1 MNFGLFR
8 RGWFTEIGALFMPR
22 LIVIDGPR
30 TGDWVQLQ
38 NENYLGFRAGQ
49 LAISHVADL
58 HQQWAFLRVLPDRS
72 ELHNLGVGPHI
83 LLNNIQFQNSFLKHG
98 DIIAMYDTRFIFD
111 TDDDSHNGGALPPS
125 HVTAPEGQVL
135 GQPNFNAGGP
145 SAPISLSA
153 ASPTAA
159 APSTGTMGSA
169 AGLTANEEDIL
180 GSISAPNP
188 KEQISFRVKY
198 RDHDEMM
205 NTMKDAQRM
214 KILLKVSSKL
224 SNFDIASLLKEL
236 LDIIFEVMPAD
247 RGTILLYSPER
258 KRFRTMASKTR
269 GGGEAKVRIS
279 RTIAK
284 EVLRT
289 KESILSADAQAD
301 DRFNLGMS
309 IVDEDIR
316 SALCVPILSNDEI
329 MGLIHLD
336 TQNEDEQFEIAD
348 CELLTAIGMQAALAI
363 ENARL
368 VNEIAEQQRMKYELD
383 LAATIQQQLLPKKL
397 PESSKV
403 EVYGKMIPA
412 KELGGD
418 YFDFIDLGNGEFC
431 ICVGDV
437 SGKGLPAG
445 LVMVMAH
452 AYFRPLIEANRSPCK
467 VIAQAN
473 RYLFDD
479 TRRDMFMSALLL
491 YWSDADNKFLWT
503 GAGHEHLL
511 IYRAATR
518 ETEAIK
524 AGGLVLAMMRDAD
537 RLFKESELVL
547 EAGDAL
553 VLYTDGVTE
562 AVDAEGAFFAENSL
576 DPLISLV
583 NRYGHLGAKDLLEA
597 LLWELRNFMGNAPQ
611 ADDITIVT
619 VKKL

>member
-1 MNFGLFR
+1 MHLGFLQSEQLSK
-8 RGWFTEIGALFMPR
+8 TGASFMPR

-38 NENYLGFRAGQ
+38 TENYLGFRAGQ

-83 LLNNIQFQNSFLKHG
+83 LLNNTQFQNSFLKHG

-111 TDDDSHNGGALPPS
+111 TDDENQGSGIIPQL
-125 HVTAPEGQVL
+125 QM
-135 GQPNFNAGGP
+135 GGP
-145 SAPISLSA
+145 VPAPPVGRMNFGAATSGPHPKLSQT
-153 ASPTAA
+153 SP
-159 APSTGTMGSA
+159 SN
-169 AGLTANEEDIL
+169 AGLTANEEDLL
-180 GSISAPNP
+180 GSISAPND
-188 KEQISFRVKY
+188 KEEISFRVKY

-205 NTMKDAQRM
+205 STVKDAQRM
-214 KILLKVSSKL
+214 KILLRVSSKL
-224 SNFDIASLLKEL
+224 SNFDIGGLLKEL

-258 KRFRTMASKTR
+258 RRFRTMASKTR

-336 TQNEDEQFEIAD
+336 TQNEDEQFEKAD
-348 CELLTAIGMQAALAI
+348 CELLTAIAMQAALAI

-368 VNEIAEQQRMKYELD
+368 INEIAEQERMKYELD

-397 PESSKV
+397 PESTQV

-431 ICVGDV
+431 ICIGDV

-445 LVMVMAH
+445 LVMVMARS
-452 AYFRPLIEANRSPCK
+452 YFRPLIQANRSPVK
-467 VIAQAN
+467 IISQAN
-473 RYLFDD
+473 RLLFDD

-491 YWSDADNKFLWT
+491 YWNDENNKFLWT

-511 IYRAATR
+511 VYRAKTR
-518 ETEAIK
+518 QTESIK

-537 RLFKESELVL
+537 RLFRENELVL
-547 EAGDAL
+547 EAGDSV
-553 VLYTDGVTE
+553 VLYSDGVTE
-562 AVDAEGAFFAENSL
+562 AVNAEGNFFAEHSL
-576 DPLISLV
+576 EPLLALI

-597 LLWELRNFMGNAPQ
+597 ILWELRNFMGNAAQ

-619 VKKL
+619 IKKL

>member
-1 MNFGLFR
+1 
-8 RGWFTEIGALFMPR
+8 MPR

-38 NENYLGFRAGQ
+38 NENYLGFRSGQ

-58 HQQWAFLRVLPDRS
+58 HQQWAFLRVLPDRY

-83 LLNNIQFQNSFLKHG
+83 LLNGTQFQNSFLKHG

-111 TDDDSHNGGALPPS
+111 TDDSQGSGVLPSLHNGPPNQP
-125 HVTAPEGQVL
+125 VM
-135 GQPNFNAGGP
+135 GQPNAGVPG
-145 SAPISLSA
+145 APAAPPQAPQSLPPASTA
-153 ASPTAA
+153 AS
-159 APSTGTMGSA
+159 
-169 AGLTANEEDIL
+169 LTANEEDLL

-205 NTMKDAQRM
+205 STMKDAERM
-214 KILLKVSSKL
+214 QVLLKVSSKL
-224 SNFDIASLLKEL
+224 SNFDIGSLLKEL
-236 LDIIFEVMPAD
+236 LDIIFDVMPAD

-258 KRFRTMASKTR
+258 RRFRTMASKTR
-269 GGGEAKVRIS
+269 WGGEAKVRIS

-284 EVLRT
+284 EVLRS

-301 DRFNLGMS
+301 DRFSLGMS

-336 TQNEDEQFEIAD
+336 TQNEDEQFD
-348 CELLTAIGMQAALAI
+348 KGDLELLTAIAMQAALAI

-368 VNEIAEQQRMKYELD
+368 VNEIAEQERMKYELD
-383 LAATIQQQLLPKKL
+383 LAATIQQQLLPRKL
-397 PESSKV
+397 PESRQV

-445 LVMVMAH
+445 LVMVMARS
-452 AYFRPLIEANRSPCK
+452 YFRPLITANRSPK
-467 VIAQAN
+467 KIIAEAN

-479 TRRDMFMSALLL
+479 TRRDMFMSAVLL
-491 YWSDADNKFLWT
+491 YWDDEANKFLWT

-511 IYRAATR
+511 VYRARTR
-518 ETEAIK
+518 TTESIK
-524 AGGLVLAMMRDAD
+524 AGGLVLAMMRDAE
-537 RLFKESELVL
+537 RLFQENELVL
-547 EAGDAL
+547 EPGDAI

-562 AVDAEGAFFAENSL
+562 AQNAAGGFFAEASL
-576 DPLISLV
+576 DPLIDLV
-583 NRYGHLGAKDLLEA
+583 NRYGHLNAKDLLEA
-597 LLWELRNFMGNAPQ
+597 ILWELRNFMGNAPQ